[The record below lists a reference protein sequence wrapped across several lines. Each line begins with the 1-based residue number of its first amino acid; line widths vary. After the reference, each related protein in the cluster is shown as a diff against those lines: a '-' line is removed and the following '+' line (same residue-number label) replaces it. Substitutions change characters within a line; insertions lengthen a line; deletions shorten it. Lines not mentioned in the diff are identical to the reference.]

1 MITIEVTRLASY
13 ATCIIACAVLAV
25 YFLRAFLNK
34 RLRAFL
40 WWATGFSLLACGIL
54 ATAVGAFYGFHKIL
68 GMVTFV
74 LVAVSVTFLY
84 YAASLHFLDRKS
96 FFREKFTV
104 ILFVVSFVLFV
115 LPVYFL
121 SEEYMS
127 RIVESQVIVLFVFAF
142 LVLAVLFNQFVE
154 RLSKKYCCKRRGAL
168 QSLAWWMISFGSLCV
183 ALFYGSV
190 VMVGLVLVLSVCGF
204 VLLLYGCNGGV
215 NMKVAFIEEDKE
227 LNK

>member
-1 MITIEVTRLASY
+1 MATTGMIQLASH
-13 ATCIIACAVLAV
+13 AASVIACAVLAA

-34 RLRAFL
+34 RLRTSL
-40 WWATGFSLLACGIL
+40 WWAAGFSLFAIGIVVMTGGVL
-54 ATAVGAFYGFHKIL
+54 YGFRTI
-68 GMVTFV
+68 FV
-74 LVAVSVTFLY
+74 MLAFAVVAASVAFFY